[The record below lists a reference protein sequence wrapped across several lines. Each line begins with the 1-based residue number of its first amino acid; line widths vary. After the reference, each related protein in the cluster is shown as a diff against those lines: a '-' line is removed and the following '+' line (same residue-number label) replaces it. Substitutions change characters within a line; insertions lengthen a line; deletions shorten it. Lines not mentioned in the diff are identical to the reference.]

1 MADPSHRMPANVAGP
16 WFVDDTCIACGACVS
31 LAPDTFDLQP
41 DGLAFV
47 KAQPSG
53 EAQLAACQEALES
66 CPVEAIGTEG

>member
-1 MADPSHRMPANVAGP
+1 MHRLRSL
-16 WFVDDTCIACGACVS
+16 VS
-31 LAPDTFDLQP
+31 LAPDTFDIQP

-66 CPVEAIGTEG
+66 CPWRP